1 MALKI
6 QCWWRRSVAVNEVAK
21 RRQADRQ
28 AKIEVNK
35 ARIIQA
41 TWRGYNG
48 RNDAASWQSERNSR
62 QEEFDLA
69 ASQMCRQPTLVELQL
84 LSQTGRFSNLSD
96 DSDGDSEFED
106 APSFVGEV
114 PFALAS
120 MQSQEL
126 LDNERESSPR
136 LSHSD
141 FGARISTGSVNMAP
155 EFSISS
161 MHSQEFLDNGRNL
174 SPRLIRG
181 DFETRVSTGS
191 VNMAPEFSIP
201 EYNSA
206 FNDDRSDASSDIFV
220 DAMEETKLIEHNLY
234 NSSAD
239 EDRHRMEE
247 SNSSAPDLATDTSV
261 CEPGTFPPSP
271 IMEESLEKAGSERP
285 SSSISDF
292 DRPSSVR
299 SGSFIQDMSFDSDK
313 PRGSLASSS
322 LSGISQ
328 TRDESSADPFRSR
341 EDSYADLTRDSYAD
355 SIRSHNDSFADVSC
369 DKSPADPF
377 RSREDSYADLTRD
390 SYADS
395 IRSHNDSF
403 ADVSCDE
410 SSADPF
416 RSREDSYA
424 DSTRDSYADSTRSRN
439 DSYADVS
446 RPRDDSYADVFR
458 SSDNNSYNGET
469 RSCRDSY
476 DDVPYKSGNDEANL
490 SDAEN
495 REGLKYF
502 DSESDRESSFIS
514 DYPVTGHNTNEI
526 EKNEAHEEEEA
537 VHKKNGSR
545 WRGASVLSAL
555 SSRHSSKPTSSP
567 ASSFED
573 EEKDET
579 KGRMSVM
586 PSVSSLSSVATM
598 LTRKLSVPMSNSTST
613 KSSEA
618 ETEES
623 IVVSPLAQQVPKTKS
638 RFGRFAAPSVSK
650 SSFPTRFAWK
660 S

>member
-6 QCWWRRSVAVNEVAK
+6 QCWWRRSVIVNEVAK

-28 AKIEVNK
+28 AKIEVNN

-62 QEEFDLA
+62 QEESDLA

-126 LDNERESSPR
+126 LDNERDSSPR
-136 LSHSD
+136 LSRSD
-141 FGARISTGSVNMAP
+141 FGARI
-155 EFSISS
+155 
-161 MHSQEFLDNGRNL
+161 
-174 SPRLIRG
+174 
-181 DFETRVSTGS
+181 STGS

-220 DAMEETKLIEHNLY
+220 DAMEETKLIEHGLY

-239 EDRHRMEE
+239 EDRHRTEE
-247 SNSSAPDLATDTSV
+247 SNSSASDLATDTSV

-299 SGSFIQDMSFDSDK
+299 SGSFIQDMSFDLDK

-328 TRDESSADPFRSR
+328 TRDESSTDPFRS
-341 EDSYADLTRDSYAD
+341 
-355 SIRSHNDSFADVSC
+355 
-369 DKSPADPF
+369 P
-377 RSREDSYADLTRD
+377 
-390 SYADS
+390 
-395 IRSHNDSF
+395 
-403 ADVSCDE
+403 
-410 SSADPF
+410 
-416 RSREDSYA
+416 
-424 DSTRDSYADSTRSRN
+424 RDSYADSTRSRN

-446 RPRDDSYADVFR
+446 RPRDDSYADVFRSSDNSYDSEFRPRGDSYDDVLSKSRTDEEFRSRNYSYADVLR